1 MMPLSR
7 FAALADSYGG
17 DIGRWPE
24 DAQNEAKALAAASA
38 QARARLAEAAC
49 LDAALMAGSRRELET
64 LVPPGAEDA
73 AVERLRRGVAGRI
86 AAPSLEAAPRLAWLA
101 RLARLAGRLPAL
113 PRLTDLANLAG
124 LATAGGVVVMAGLLV
139 GALTVAQPDGDA
151 LVSLMQPT
159 PLAVFI
165 E

>member
-24 DAQNEAKALAAASA
+24 DVQNEAKALAAASA
-38 QARARLAEAAC
+38 QARARLAEAAR
-49 LDAALMAGSRRELET
+49 LDAALMAGSRRDLET
-64 LVPPGAEDA
+64 LLPPGAEDA
-73 AVERLRRGVAGRI
+73 AVARLRRGVAGRI
-86 AAPSLEAAPRLAWLA
+86 AAPSPAPAPRLAWLA
-101 RLARLAGRLPAL
+101 QLADRLPAL
-113 PRLTDLANLAG
+113 SRLTDLADLANLAG

-139 GALTVAQPDGDA
+139 GALSVAQPDGDA

>member
-17 DIGRWPE
+17 DIGRWPAIFR
-24 DAQNEAKALAAASA
+24 DEARALAAASA
-38 QARARLAEAAC
+38 QARARLAEAAR
-49 LDAALMAGSRRELET
+49 LDAALVAGSRRDLET
-64 LVPPGAEDA
+64 LLPPEAEDA
-73 AVERLRRGVAGRI
+73 AVARLRRGVAGRI
-86 AAPSLEAAPRLAWLA
+86 AATSLATTAPRAGWLA
-101 RLARLAGRLPAL
+101 RLADRLPGL
-113 PRLTDLANLAG
+113 PRLAG
-124 LATAGGVVVMAGLLV
+124 LATAGGAVVMAGLLV

>member
-17 DIGRWPE
+17 DIGRWPAIFR
-24 DAQNEAKALAAASA
+24 DEARALAAVSA
-38 QARARLAEAAC
+38 QARTRLAEAAR
-49 LDAALMAGSRRELET
+49 LDAALMAGSRRDLET
-64 LVPPGAEDA
+64 LLPPAAEDA
-73 AVERLRRGVAGRI
+73 AVERLRRNVAGRI
-86 AAPSLEAAPRLAWLA
+86 AAPSLSPAPRAAWLA
-101 RLARLAGRLPAL
+101 RLAARLPVL
-113 PRLTDLANLAG
+113 PRRSDLAKLAG

>member
-24 DAQNEAKALAAASA
+24 IFRAEARALAAASA
-38 QARARLAEAAC
+38 QARARLAEAAR
-49 LDAALMAGSRRELET
+49 LDTALLAEGRRDLET
-64 LVPPGAEDA
+64 LLPPGAEDA
-73 AVERLRRGVAGRI
+73 AVERLRRAVARRI
-86 AAPSLEAAPRLAWLA
+86 AAPSVTPAPRAVWLA
-101 RLARLAGRLPAL
+101 RLPDWLPAL
-113 PRLTDLANLAG
+113 PRLSDLAKLAG
-124 LATAGGVVVMAGLLV
+124 LATAGGAVVMAGLLV

-151 LVSLMQPT
+151 LTSLMQPA

>member
-7 FAALADSYGG
+7 FSTLADSYGG

-24 DAQNEAKALAAASA
+24 IFRDEARALAAASSA
-38 QARARLAEAAC
+38 ARARLAEAAS
-49 LDAALMAGSRRELET
+49 LDAALMAGSRHDIET
-64 LVPPGAEDA
+64 LLPPGAEDA
-73 AVERLRRGVAGRI
+73 AVARLRRGVAGRI
-86 AAPSLEAAPRLAWLA
+86 AAPQPQPRARLTRPAWLVRLAV
-101 RLARLAGRLPAL
+101 P
-113 PRLTDLANLAG
+113 PRLAG
-124 LATAGGVVVMAGLLV
+124 LATAGSVAVMAGLLV

-151 LVSLMQPT
+151 LMSFMQPT

>member
-17 DIGRWPE
+17 DISRWPE
-24 DAQNEAKALAAASA
+24 IFRDEARALAAASA
-38 QARARLAEAAC
+38 QARARLAEAAR
-49 LDAALMAGSRRELET
+49 LDTALMAGSCRDLET
-64 LVPPGAEDA
+64 LLPPGTEDA
-73 AVERLRRGVAGRI
+73 AVQRLRLGVAGRI
-86 AAPSLEAAPRLAWLA
+86 AAPSLSPAPRTAWWSWLA
-101 RLARLAGRLPAL
+101 DRLPAL
-113 PRLTDLANLAG
+113 PQLTKLAG
-124 LATAGGVVVMAGLLV
+124 LATAGGAVVMAGLLV

>member
-24 DAQNEAKALAAASA
+24 IFRDEAKALAAASA
-38 QARARLAEAAC
+38 QARARLAEAAR
-49 LDAALMAGSRRELET
+49 LDAALMAGSRRDLET
-64 LVPPGAEDA
+64 LLPPGAEDA
-73 AVERLRRGVAGRI
+73 AVARLRRGVAGRI
-86 AAPSLEAAPRLAWLA
+86 AAPSPAPAPRLAWLA
-101 RLARLAGRLPAL
+101 QLADRLPAL

>member
-17 DIGRWPE
+17 DIGRWPKIFR
-24 DAQNEAKALAAASA
+24 DEARALAAASA
-38 QARARLAEAAC
+38 QARARLAEAAR
-49 LDAALMAGSRRELET
+49 LDAALMAGSRRDLET
-64 LVPPGAEDA
+64 LLPPEAQDA
-73 AVERLRRGVAGRI
+73 AVERLRRGVAGRS
-86 AAPSLEAAPRLAWLA
+86 APPSPAPAPRAAWRTWLA
-101 RLARLAGRLPAL
+101 DQLPAL
-113 PRLTDLANLAG
+113 PRLTKLAG

-139 GALTVAQPDGDA
+139 GALTVAQPDGDT

>member
-24 DAQNEAKALAAASA
+24 IFRDEARALAAASA
-38 QARARLAEAAC
+38 QARARLAEAAH
-49 LDAALMAGSRRELET
+49 LDTALLAGARHDLET
-64 LVPPGAEDA
+64 HLPPGAEDA

-86 AAPSLEAAPRLAWLA
+86 AAPSLAPAPWAAWLGRLAD
-101 RLARLAGRLPAL
+101 RFPAL
-113 PRLTDLANLAG
+113 PRLADLANLAG

-139 GALTVAQPDGDA
+139 GALTVAQPDGDT

>member
-7 FAALADSYGG
+7 FAALVDSYGG

-24 DAQNEAKALAAASA
+24 IFRDEARTLAAASA
-38 QARARLAEAAC
+38 QARIWLTEAARL
-49 LDAALMAGSRRELET
+49 DTALLAGARRDLET
-64 LVPPGAEDA
+64 LLPPEAEDA

-86 AAPSLEAAPRLAWLA
+86 AAPSLAPEPRAVWLSWLA
-101 RLARLAGRLPAL
+101 AQLPAL
-113 PRLTDLANLAG
+113 PRLAG

-139 GALTVAQPDGDA
+139 GALTVAQPDGDT

>member
-7 FAALADSYGG
+7 FAALVDSYGG

-24 DAQNEAKALAAASA
+24 IFRAEARALAAASA
-38 QARARLAEAAC
+38 QARARLAEAAR
-49 LDAALMAGSRRELET
+49 LDTALLAGARRDLET
-64 LVPPGAEDA
+64 LLPPEAQDA

-86 AAPSLEAAPRLAWLA
+86 AAPSLAPEPRAAWRSWLA
-101 RLARLAGRLPAL
+101 DQLPAL
-113 PRLTDLANLAG
+113 PRLTKLAG
-124 LATAGGVVVMAGLLV
+124 LATAGGMVVMAGLLV
-139 GALTVAQPDGDA
+139 GALTVAQPDGDT

>member
-17 DIGRWPE
+17 DIGRWPAIFR
-24 DAQNEAKALAAASA
+24 DEARALAAVSA
-38 QARARLAEAAC
+38 QARTRLAEAAR
-49 LDAALMAGSRRELET
+49 LDAALLAGSRRDLET
-64 LVPPGAEDA
+64 ILPPGTEDA
-73 AVERLRRGVAGRI
+73 ALERLRRGVAGRI
-86 AAPSLEAAPRLAWLA
+86 AGPALAPAPRAAWLA
-101 RLARLAGRLPAL
+101 RLADRLPIL
-113 PRLTDLANLAG
+113 PRLSDLADLAKLAG
-124 LATAGGVVVMAGLLV
+124 LATAGGAVVMAGLLV
-139 GALTVAQPDGDA
+139 GALTVAQPDGDT

>member
-17 DIGRWPE
+17 DISRWPE
-24 DAQNEAKALAAASA
+24 IFRDEARALVAVSA
-38 QARARLAEAAC
+38 QARTRLAEAAR
-49 LDAALMAGSRRELET
+49 LDAALMAGSRRDLET
-64 LVPPGAEDA
+64 LLPPAAEDA

-86 AAPSLEAAPRLAWLA
+86 AGPSLSPAPRAAWRSWLA
-101 RLARLAGRLPAL
+101 DRLPTL
-113 PRLTDLANLAG
+113 PRLAG
-124 LATAGGVVVMAGLLV
+124 LATAGGAVVMAGLLV

>member
-24 DAQNEAKALAAASA
+24 IFRDEARALAAASA
-38 QARARLAEAAC
+38 QARARLAEAAR
-49 LDAALMAGSRRELET
+49 LDAALMAGSRRDLET
-64 LVPPGAEDA
+64 LLPPAAENA

-86 AAPSLEAAPRLAWLA
+86 AAPSRSPATRAAWRSWLADRLPVPPRLSGLA
-101 RLARLAGRLPAL
+101 
-113 PRLTDLANLAG
+113 DLAKLVG
-124 LATAGGVVVMAGLLV
+124 LATAGGAVVMAGLLV

>member
-24 DAQNEAKALAAASA
+24 IFRDEARALAAASA
-38 QARARLAEAAC
+38 QARARLAEAAR
-49 LDAALMAGSRRELET
+49 LDAALMAGSRRDLET
-64 LVPPGAEDA
+64 LLPPAAQDA

-86 AAPSLEAAPRLAWLA
+86 AAPPLSPAPRAAWRSWLADRLPVLPRLA
-101 RLARLAGRLPAL
+101 
-113 PRLTDLANLAG
+113 DLAKLAG
-124 LATAGGVVVMAGLLV
+124 LATAGGAVVMAGLLV

>member
-24 DAQNEAKALAAASA
+24 DVQNEAKALAAASA
-38 QARARLAEAAC
+38 QARARLTEAAR
-49 LDAALMAGSRRELET
+49 LDTALLAGARRDLET
-64 LVPPGAEDA
+64 LLAPGAQNA

-86 AAPSLEAAPRLAWLA
+86 AAPSLAPAPRAAWRSWLA
-101 RLARLAGRLPAL
+101 DQLPTL
-113 PRLTDLANLAG
+113 PRLAG

-139 GALTVAQPDGDA
+139 GALTVAQPDGDT